1 MATPFCD
8 RCRCVVDDDRGLCI
22 QCAESELDAEASG
35 REKPMDCAFP
45 CNGICRDCKKPV
57 VHVTMVPEMEVMA
70 LQPTLEHGGNIE
82 VRRNGIGKLYGK
94 DTGPDIEERK
104 MILHSEVC
112 KGSWE
117 SERSKMIQGAIG
129 KLK

>member
-1 MATPFCD
+1 MAIPFCKK
-8 RCRCVVDDDRGLCI
+8 CGCVADAEDLKYCGECIDDTEE
-22 QCAESELDAEASG
+22 ESEET
-35 REKPMDCAFP
+35 KPMDCAFP

-57 VHVTMVPEMEVMA
+57 VHVTMVPEMEAMA

-104 MILHSEVC
+104 MILHSELC
-112 KGSWE
+112 KRSWE

-129 KLK
+129 KLR